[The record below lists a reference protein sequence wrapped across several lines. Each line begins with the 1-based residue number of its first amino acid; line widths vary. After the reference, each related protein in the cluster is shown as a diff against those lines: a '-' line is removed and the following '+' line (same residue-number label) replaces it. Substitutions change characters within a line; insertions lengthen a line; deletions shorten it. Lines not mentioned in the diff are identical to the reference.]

1 MAFDVS
7 AGVLPLVTCLRR
19 DYDQLTD
26 IEITAGQF
34 FQQAQ
39 QQGGGLDTHTIR
51 KHRNG
56 VGHHFWHS
64 EVTLSRNERLR
75 KRARTTRQR
84 IRSPPPF
91 RVALV
96 ASHAASTASGKT
108 IPNC

>member
-26 IEITAGQF
+26 IEITAGRF
-34 FQQAQ
+34 FQEAQ

-51 KHRNG
+51 KHRNEG
-56 VGHHFWHS
+56 GHHFWHS

-75 KRARTTRQR
+75 ERDRTTRHR
-84 IRSPPPF
+84 ILSPMLLR
-91 RVALV
+91 RVLV
-96 ASHAASTASGKT
+96 ASHAAST
-108 IPNC
+108 